1 MGTFGYSMLTVVGAL
16 GMIVIFCQ
24 QHFLTLVLLNWLK
37 HGKSW
42 GFPCFV
48 FKGI

>member
-16 GMIVIFCQ
+16 GMIVILPAT
-24 QHFLTLVLLNWLK
+24 FLTLVLLNWLK